1 MKGQEEPVA
10 ISWST
15 DAFLPLYSM
24 LYASR
29 AQRRRLLQHMPDLK
43 KSSPQE
49 SSDISPRELVGSV
62 AAIVL
67 YYMLLKLIGYKFLAL
82 ALEALHTTIHERD
95 R

>member
-1 MKGQEEPVA
+1 
-10 ISWST
+10 
-15 DAFLPLYSM
+15 M

-29 AQRRRLLQHMPDLK
+29 AQRRRLLQQMPDLK

-67 YYMLLKLIGYKFLAL
+67 YYMLLKLISYKFIAL